1 MPVKH
6 IREVSIDKPADC
18 DYLNADHKL
27 LDMLGYELI
36 ERQIIPADSNIC
48 FFSDL
53 DLNSDFE
60 YVLKLFVTL
69 VPATNNSYLKLL
81 VNDNSDLAVE
91 GVEHI
96 AISDN
101 AGHNYTAMTYLCCG
115 RTTNVQ
121 STLLLGECKL
131 VKQNSTYTVFK
142 SDADSFSD
150 THATF
155 QHHNGVVRSTD
166 NVSSISIAPTTGT
179 FSGVIELYKKI
190 PLTPE

>member
-1 MPVKH
+1 M
-6 IREVSIDKPADC
+6 
-18 DYLNADHKL
+18 
-27 LDMLGYELI
+27 
-36 ERQIIPADSNIC
+36 
-48 FFSDL
+48 
-53 DLNSDFE
+53 
-60 YVLKLFVTL
+60 
-69 VPATNNSYLKLL
+69 
-81 VNDNSDLAVE
+81 NDNSDLAVE

-150 THATF
+150 TMQHSNTIMVLFVQLTTYPVFLLLPQPAHF
-155 QHHNGVVRSTD
+155 QGLLSYIRKFH
-166 NVSSISIAPTTGT
+166 
-179 FSGVIELYKKI
+179 
-190 PLTPE
+190 

>member
-36 ERQIIPADSNIC
+36 ERRILPVNSDIC
-48 FFSDL
+48 FFIDL

-69 VPATNNSYLKLL
+69 DPATNDSYLKLL
-81 VNDNSDLAVE
+81 VNDNSDLPVE
-91 GVEHI
+91 GVEHF
-96 AISDN
+96 AISDG
-101 AGHNYTAMTYLCCG
+101 AGHSYTTMTYLCCG

-131 VKQNSTYTVFK
+131 VKQNDTYTVFK

-150 THATF
+150 TRAAF

-166 NVSSISIAPTTGT
+166 NVSCISIAPTTGT